1 MARWCENP
9 FSHSAFRE
17 SIPGRKVTADLY
29 ESYQEVSI
37 KMNTRIK
44 LTVVTLSLL
53 AAASIGSGC
62 RKSEHRSVQ
71 TYEYRSEPAPP
82 PQPVYTPDPIE
93 RQKTNELD
101 SEYKMVSPGEM
112 RGR

>member
-1 MARWCENP
+1 
-9 FSHSAFRE
+9 
-17 SIPGRKVTADLY
+17 
-29 ESYQEVSI
+29 
-37 KMNTRIK
+37 MNTRIK

-53 AAASIGSGC
+53 AASAIGSGC
-62 RKSEHRSVQ
+62 RKSEHRSVH

-101 SEYKMVSPGEM
+101 SEYKMISPGEM

>member
-1 MARWCENP
+1 M
-9 FSHSAFRE
+9 
-17 SIPGRKVTADLY
+17 
-29 ESYQEVSI
+29 SI
-37 KMNTRIK
+37 KMNSRTK
-44 LTVVTLSLL
+44 LGVVALVLITTTTLST
-53 AAASIGSGC
+53 GC

-101 SEYKMVSPGEM
+101 SEYKMISPGEM